1 MESDPDDDFDGSSLT
16 RPSRLASRASQG
28 SRGSLNNSVNAT
40 KSPWFSKS
48 ARSSSKKQ
56 TSMTHFF
63 AGTTLSKGQPSSLKG
78 QAKHGWAHLN
88 PSKGSHDPVPDN
100 GRCPSDEVVDL
111 TDDHDSQDKW
121 QQWVGLDIA
130 KKPSQTPELLPSKV
144 GVDSEDDPFPQQR
157 ESVGF
162 YDELL
167 NNRRALNED
176 DNDSLDN
183 IDFSQLD
190 DFKQPEAKV
199 VETVRH
205 SPLSSYVGPL
215 YERQL
220 SPPPDDLLEHLL
232 DEEDKYQQD
241 TFQSSPHGAPP
252 SPDETPPK
260 VTDSIDYSFEENA
273 GSLFQVQKSIDCGG
287 GGVSGVG
294 VGDDK
299 EDDDDFIMES
309 PVKKEITK
317 PKTFVFKKR
326 SLKSSSSDS
335 DQSLNHS
342 VPSNLKALPI
352 SLDIPEHIQKK
363 TPNSEGSHTPQTFKR
378 LSQNGDEENAALS
391 NFKDMTELIRRK
403 MILKKPACYL
413 KTQERDEM
421 KDLLILCLSQKVEF
435 LERHLSKEIDR
446 NNPHL
451 ANFSGLIDD
460 MSVRLQT
467 PSKVKEGFT
476 PTASSSIQCSQLG
489 VSNRRDSPDFEVA
502 KSVSYPPP
510 ALAAPLSPV
519 LGSQSRSSEN
529 RFHFKTPSDP
539 RANEMSSNFSNQ
551 MVTSTQRGPSSS
563 LSHQPSQFIDTSGSS
578 PIKPRELPPF
588 ILPGRSSFKPDDFD
602 TQPPMRDVGSKLD
615 ETRHPDV
622 NGDIYYTDALY
633 SSQSGNSNDC
643 NIGVNAEGRFLGMA
657 RNDGTNKELS
667 RRDYN
672 FSEKLF
678 NQLRNKFGIHNF
690 RPNQLQTC
698 NAALLNHDCFVLMPT
713 GGGKSLCYQLPA
725 VMNEG
730 VTVVIS
736 PLVSLIHDQ
745 VTKLNGLG
753 IPADHLCGED
763 FTRQR
768 LVYDKLRFKTPALT
782 LLYVTPEKISASE
795 ALKSIFTQLHENGK
809 LNRFVID
816 EAHCVSQWGHDFRP
830 DYKQLKVLRTRYP
843 GVPFMALTATATP
856 RVRTDILHQLGMR
869 NPKWF
874 LSSFNRANLQYEV
887 KPKKGKSITKEIIE
901 LIKKDYPKQSGIVY
915 CLSRKECDDV
925 SDELS
930 CAGISAVSYH
940 AGLNEKERSSVQDRW
955 IQDRT
960 RVVCATIAFGMG
972 IDKPDV
978 RFVVH
983 YSLPKSIEG
992 YYQESGRAGRDGRKS
1007 RCILFYSYADFHR
1020 MRKLIDLDEKTTVEA
1035 RKIHYSNLYAMVGY
1049 CENISDCRRAIQL
1062 QYFGEVFDPRL
1073 CLNSGTTC
1081 DNCRCSSK
1089 TKMDVTL
1096 FAKTVI
1102 EGVIRLSSR
1111 SRFDQ
1116 KNFTVNHLVD
1126 ILRGMKN
1133 KKVLGCQWDSDP
1145 IYKAGAQ
1152 FNLQDCNRIVR
1163 RLVLENYLWE
1173 ELVISRD
1180 GMASAYVKKGNKA
1193 DQLLSGM
1200 AKVELEV
1207 QASNLVRGNA
1217 SENTEDDGLKRIE
1230 ERCFEE
1236 LKEKILAINPDLK
1249 SVFTAL
1255 PVEVYQEIAKKLP
1268 ITKEQMME
1276 IDQMTELRYLRY
1288 GLHLAPICEKYLE
1301 DRMKYLSDRQMAQM
1315 AAAEEQSEF
1324 NQANGFSS
1332 IGTPGSVSGSRGRGR
1347 GRGAGR
1353 SRYFRG
1359 GVKRGRG
1366 GRGSFNRT
1374 GSTRG
1379 AANRST
1385 SRGRPPMSNKRK
1397 SDESAANMPSTS
1409 RAKPNNS
1416 AMLLSIPKPRPG
1428 FGAGRFA
1435 FQ

>member
-1 MESDPDDDFDGSSLT
+1 MKTTPQ
-16 RPSRLASRASQG
+16 PRLAELSPFGRLGPSNTSPDSAMSPKDYAS
-28 SRGSLNNSVNAT
+28 
-40 KSPWFSKS
+40 K
-48 ARSSSKKQ
+48 
-56 TSMTHFF
+56 
-63 AGTTLSKGQPSSLKG
+63 
-78 QAKHGWAHLN
+78 
-88 PSKGSHDPVPDN
+88 D
-100 GRCPSDEVVDL
+100 VVDL
-111 TDDHDSQDKW
+111 TDDHDDQNSHDSEDQW
-121 QQWVGLDIA
+121 QEWVGLDVG
-130 KKPSQTPELLPSKV
+130 KTPKSSVMIPSKV
-144 GVDSEDDPFPQQR
+144 EKFDELPQKL
-157 ESVGF
+157 ESAAF

-167 NNRRALNED
+167 NNRRLSMEEET
-176 DNDSLDN
+176 DSLDN
-183 IDFSQLD
+183 IDLSQLD
-190 DFKQPEAKV
+190 DFKKPEDKV

-205 SPLSSYVGPL
+205 SPLSNYVGPL

-232 DEEDKYQQD
+232 DEEDKYQEEE
-241 TFQSSPHGAPP
+241 FQIDPQMEPP
-252 SPDETPPK
+252 SPDESETPSK
-260 VTDSIDYSFEENA
+260 TADSIDQSFEEKKR
-273 GSLFQVQKSIDCGG
+273 SVIPVQEYLGCG
-287 GGVSGVG
+287 
-294 VGDDK
+294 DND
-299 EDDDDFIMES
+299 DDDDFIMES
-309 PVKKEITK
+309 PIKEINK

-326 SLKSSSSDS
+326 SLKSASSDS
-335 DQSLNHS
+335 DQSLNRS
-342 VPSNLKALPI
+342 VPSEVKSQWNTSAMPECVPKPMAHKSPLVSHKALEDSI
-352 SLDIPEHIQKK
+352 GK
-363 TPNSEGSHTPQTFKR
+363 
-378 LSQNGDEENAALS
+378 GDEECGGALG
-391 NFKDMTELIRRK
+391 NFKDMTQLIRRK
-403 MILKKPACYL
+403 VILKKPACYL
-413 KTQERDEM
+413 KSQERDEM

-435 LERHLSKEIDR
+435 LEKHLSHKV
-446 NNPHL
+446 NPKSPEL
-451 ANFSGLIDD
+451 VGFTALIED
-460 MSVRLQT
+460 MSERLRT
-467 PSKVKEGFT
+467 PSKVKEAVT
-476 PTASSSIQCSQLG
+476 PVPSTTLQPSQLG
-489 VSNRRDSPDFEVA
+489 APNRRDSPDFEVA
-502 KSVSYPPP
+502 KSGSHPPP
-510 ALAAPLSPV
+510 PLSAPLSPV
-519 LGSQSRSSEN
+519 LGSQSKSNEKK
-529 RFHFKTPSDP
+529 FQFKTPSGLK
-539 RANEMSSNFSNQ
+539 ANDICSNLSNQ
-551 MVTSTQRGPSSS
+551 ITTSTQMHPCSKYA
-563 LSHQPSQFIDTSGSS
+563 HTPSQFIDTSESS

-588 ILPGRSSFKPDDFD
+588 ILPGRSSFEPDNFD
-602 TQPPMRDVGSKLD
+602 TQPSRDDVGSKMD
-615 ETRHPDV
+615 ETRHPDI

-633 SSQSGNSNDC
+633 SSQTSNPNDLNS
-643 NIGVNAEGRFLGMA
+643 GVNAEGRFLGMA
-657 RNDGTNKELS
+657 RNDGTDRELS

-678 NQLRNKFGIHNF
+678 NQLRNQFGIHNF

-768 LVYDKLRFKTPALT
+768 IVYDKLRFKKPAIT

-795 ALKSIFTQLHENGK
+795 ALKSIFAQLHQNGK

-887 KPKKGKSITKEIIE
+887 KAKKGKSITKEIIE

-930 CAGISAVSYH
+930 SAGISSVSYH

-1020 MRKLIDLDEKTTVEA
+1020 MRKLIDLDEKATVEA

-1089 TKMDVTL
+1089 TKMDVTS
-1096 FAKTVI
+1096 FAKLVI

-1133 KKVLGCQWDSDP
+1133 KKVLSCQWDSDP
-1145 IYKAGAQ
+1145 MYKAGAQ

-1193 DQLLSGM
+1193 DQLLSGQ

-1217 SENTEDDGLKRIE
+1217 SETTEDDGLKRIE

-1236 LKEKILAINPDLK
+1236 LKEKILSINPDLK

-1268 ITKEQMME
+1268 TTKEQMME

-1288 GLHLAPICEKYLE
+1288 GLHLAPVCERYLE
-1301 DRMKYLSDRQMAQM
+1301 ERMKYLADRQMAQM

-1324 NQANGFSS
+1324 NQVSGFSS
-1332 IGTPGSVSGSRGRGR
+1332 IGTPASASRSR

-1359 GVKRGRG
+1359 SAKRGRG

-1374 GSTRG
+1374 GSVRG
-1379 AANRST
+1379 APKRST

-1397 SDESAANMPSTS
+1397 SDESAVNMPSSS
-1409 RAKPNNS
+1409 RAKPNNNS